1 VWADSLAKHELHRIA
16 SLTSPPLRCHM
27 LLGERWSAF
36 IASEKIVSDP
46 RIPVL
51 EAIGTNLAK
60 TYWIQRGQLTDHS
73 FSLVSWD
80 VLDRAV
86 RSYPHTFQMWLSKF
100 ASGHSAVGVTMLRW
114 KKWDSA
120 RCPVCSTHD
129 ESVLHVLCCSHPSRL
144 QAWSLQ
150 MDAFRLWLTQA
161 NTAPDIVHCLLS
173 TLGFRGTSSFAA
185 HASFSILQAAKAQD
199 QIGFFGLMVGRLATA
214 WIPLQEAYYCSIH
227 SQRSAILWAVRV
239 CHQLLQVTHAIWLVR
254 NASVLEARQAHEAQL
269 VLQAVM
275 EQFQFGLLNLLPVD
289 RFYVTPGPL
298 GFSQD
303 RVLSLPLDD
312 QQLWLQAVRNARLR
326 GQEQLLTPLG
336 RMQQTMDEFLHPLA
350 S

>member
-80 VLDRAV
+80 VLGRAV

-114 KKWDSA
+114 KNGTL
-120 RCPVCSTHD
+120 PGVLF
-129 ESVLHVLCCSHPSRL
+129 VLHMTNLSFMSFV
-144 QAWSLQ
+144 
-150 MDAFRLWLTQA
+150 
-161 NTAPDIVHCLLS
+161 APILL
-173 TLGFRGTSSFAA
+173 GYKHGGCRWMHFVYG
-185 HASFSILQAAKAQD
+185 
-199 QIGFFGLMVGRLATA
+199 
-214 WIPLQEAYYCSIH
+214 
-227 SQRSAILWAVRV
+227 
-239 CHQLLQVTHAIWLVR
+239 
-254 NASVLEARQAHEAQL
+254 
-269 VLQAVM
+269 
-275 EQFQFGLLNLLPVD
+275 
-289 RFYVTPGPL
+289 
-298 GFSQD
+298 
-303 RVLSLPLDD
+303 
-312 QQLWLQAVRNARLR
+312 
-326 GQEQLLTPLG
+326 
-336 RMQQTMDEFLHPLA
+336 
-350 S
+350 